1 MSSYILDF
9 EILQEGIVIV
19 DSPGIGESAI
29 MDDMVKEYLLE
40 AFLFICVINSS
51 NAGGIQRDSVREVI
65 INRFS
70 QA

>member
-9 EILQEGIVIV
+9 EILQEGIV

>member
-1 MSSYILDF
+1 MSTYILDF
-9 EILQEGIVIV
+9 EIFQEGIVIV

-29 MDDMVKEYLLE
+29 MDDMVKEYLPE
-40 AFLFICVINSS
+40 AFLLIYVINNS
-51 NAGGIQRDSVREVI
+51 NASGIPRERVRDVI